1 MALNRRDFL
10 ISAPILTTALF
21 SCSSGQSVGKRPFY
35 SEIASINA
43 SKPGAKTIIVFM
55 PHTQQTMDVWL
66 GLTDELER
74 DFCLVAVKLES
85 AFDVPIIEQ
94 AMARYHPDGLV
105 LMNNPT
111 VQAYRD
117 FQALHQGI
125 KFPPAV
131 IVMTS
136 FLESQANQVTNATGI
151 SYEVPLVMLITDLR
165 KLIALPTGRVGVIS
179 RTSLLWFVNRQIELA
194 RREQVPVSVEQVG
207 PLPRPADIRL
217 ALRRLKRSVDVIW
230 ILNDNQLLT
239 PKLISKGWLPGLDE
253 RPWVPTIVGAASL
266 VSPQHSFGTF
276 AVLPDHVA
284 LGAQAASLVLD
295 IADDD
300 WVIGAKRAV
309 QLSRSNKTTI
319 DIGQIRERFALR
331 QHALDQVD
339 NVLE

>member
-10 ISAPILTTALF
+10 ISTSILTSALF
-21 SCSSGQSVGKRPFY
+21 SCSSGQSVGKKPLY
-35 SEIASINA
+35 TELASINA
-43 SKPGAKTIIVFM
+43 SQSGAKTIIVFM
-55 PHTQQTMDVWL
+55 PHTRQTMDVWL

-74 DFCLVAVKLES
+74 DFCLIAVKLES
-85 AFDVPIIEQ
+85 ATDVPIIEQ
-94 AMARYHPDGLV
+94 AMTRHHPDGVV

-111 VQAYRD
+111 VLAYRD
-117 FQALHQGI
+117 YQARHPGL

-136 FLESQANQVTNATGI
+136 FLESHANQVMNATGI

-165 KLIALPTGRVGVIS
+165 KLIALPTGRVGVIA
-179 RTSLLWFVNRQIELA
+179 RPSLLWFVHRQIELA
-194 RREQVPVSVEQVG
+194 RREQVRVSVEQVG

-284 LGAQAASLVLD
+284 LGTQAAGLVLD
-295 IADDD
+295 IAEND
-300 WVIGAKRAV
+300 WGIGSKRAV

-319 DIGQIRERFALR
+319 DIGQIRERFTLR
-331 QHALDQVD
+331 QNALEQVD
-339 NVLE
+339 NVQE